1 MKRKAQ
7 GPSQLAELFLT
18 LAEELGV
25 DSDRDLAA
33 MAGVSVETVANWRS
47 GAVQELKPQKLAAI
61 KNGLSARIQS
71 LREQARTLGPHPDLG
86 ILPLEVEE
94 GASPSAIQRQLRD
107 RVHYD
112 YLGHRFLYFDPQG
125 ALAWENLIRAGYEQD
140 RWLDGVQRCAREWLD
155 CSRTARGG
163 CKGPIAS
170 ALGYE
175 RKGRVKGLDVI
186 SLGPGE
192 GGKEVLVMK
201 QLVEM
206 ERSTEQ
212 HLVWQAHALIDV
224 SVSLLLRA
232 TAAALR
238 TAHDCSQ
245 DHVQVLPFCADFEE
259 GDLAFMQRLPTSRH
273 SAEEGARLLLILGN
287 VFGNVRDEELFL
299 QRKVAQMVRPGD
311 LVWLEVGLRPDNL
324 RSDPLF
330 RLTESDREE
339 TANEANRRLL
349 LEGPYRRWE
358 AALGRVPATLDN
370 RVWVREDD
378 DSSRIP
384 GSCNFCH
391 DLIIKEERRALS
403 MLYSRRYQLEGLT
416 AWLEDRGYE
425 VLRVVTIQDSKKRP
439 RVAHLLLRRAAG

>member
-1 MKRKAQ
+1 MKRNAQ
-7 GPSQLAELFLT
+7 GPSQLADLFLT
-18 LAEELGV
+18 LAAELGV

-33 MAGVSVETVANWRS
+33 LAGVSVETVANWRS

-61 KNGLSARIQS
+61 KSGLTARIHA
-71 LREQARTLGPHPDLG
+71 LHEQARTQGADPELG

-94 GASPSAIQRQLRD
+94 NASPSAIQRQLRD

-140 RWLDGVQRCAREWLD
+140 RWLEGVNRCAREWLD
-155 CSRTARGG
+155 CSRTARSG

-170 ALGYE
+170 ELGYE
-175 RKGRVKGLDVI
+175 RKGRVKGIDVI

-192 GGKEVLVMK
+192 GSKEVMEHLVK
-201 QLVEM
+201 M
-206 ERSTEQ
+206 EQASEQ
-212 HLVWQAHALIDV
+212 HLVWQTHALIDV

-232 TAAALR
+232 TRAALR
-238 TAHDCSQ
+238 AVQTHDL
-245 DHVQVLPFCADFEE
+245 HHAQVLPFCADFEE
-259 GDLAFMQRLPTSRH
+259 GNLAFLQRMPTTHRSP
-273 SAEEGARLLLILGN
+273 EEGLRLLLVLGN
-287 VFGNVRDEELFL
+287 VFGNVRDEEQFL
-299 QRKVAQMVRPGD
+299 QRKVATMVRPGD
-311 LVWLEVGLRPDNL
+311 LVWLEVGLRPDHL

-358 AALGRVPATLDN
+358 AALGRVPGPIEM

-378 DSSRIP
+378 DSSRVP

-391 DLIIKEERRALS
+391 DLLIKEERRALS

-425 VLRVVTIQDSKKRP
+425 VLRVAQIQDSKKRP
-439 RVAHLLLRRAAG
+439 RVAHLLLRRARA